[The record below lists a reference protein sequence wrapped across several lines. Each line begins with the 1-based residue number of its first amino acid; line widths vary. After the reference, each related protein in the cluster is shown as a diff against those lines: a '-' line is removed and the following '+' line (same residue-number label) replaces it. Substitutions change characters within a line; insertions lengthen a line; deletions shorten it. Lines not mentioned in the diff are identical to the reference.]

1 MGVNS
6 IGSVFPMTQIISLSN
21 FRSLSLIVNILW
33 IFKKYTL
40 VNVTTFVTLLYICH
54 FEVCDVTNSI
64 VPFF

>member
-33 IFKKYTL
+33 ISKKIHPCECD
-40 VNVTTFVTLLYICH
+40 YICD
-54 FEVCDVTNSI
+54 FTLYLS
-64 VPFF
+64 F